1 LKFVLET
8 ERSDV
13 GLTPC
18 FVFPAA
24 FAIFSFHDFSEIC
37 KSGNPSHSWTR
48 QTPHKNNSWLPNSQ
62 SVGAEIEF
70 CLVDPKTYKAV
81 DSSVFANSTTL
92 NNQEDFISDLYDQLK
107 QQHIDI
113 ELVHAESGECV

>member
-1 LKFVLET
+1 LKLVIET

-13 GLTPC
+13 ELTPC
-18 FVFPAA
+18 FVLPAA
-24 FAIFSFHDFSEIC
+24 FPIFPFHDFSEIH
-37 KSGNPSHSWTR
+37 KSGNASHSWTH
-48 QTPHKNNSWLPNSQ
+48 QTPHKNYSWLANSQ

-70 CLVDPKTYKAV
+70 CLVDPKTSKAV

-92 NNQEDFISDLYDQLK
+92 NNQEAFVSDLYDQLK